1 MVFSFFAI
9 TISVVNGVDQREPP
23 HPPDTSVLIPVVGAV
38 DSHGDRPI
46 ATIVIPEGS
55 VPERRHSAELL
66 QGYLRRSTGVTPPI
80 ASRAGEGVALHVG
93 RSTYVDT
100 LGLKL
105 ETLDEDGFVL
115 KGIDERT
122 YVIAGPTEYGTEFAV
137 CEFLERFVGVRW
149 LLPSEAGTDV
159 PRLSS
164 IQLRTEEIRAE
175 PSFRS
180 RMISGLRNS
189 EEGEWARRMRM
200 HGRISF
206 HHNLFRLFPPSVYAK
221 THTEFFPM
229 VDGRRYLPKDD
240 NDQAWQP
247 NFAAKGL
254 VAEAV
259 RKITR
264 HFQENRG
271 ETSYSLGVND
281 GILVDESPNS
291 KAREKSRANY
301 LGFQD
306 ISDSYF
312 AWCNA
317 VVEGV
322 LHKFPDKWF
331 GCLAYQTVAEP
342 PTKVKINSRIVPFM
356 TYDRL
361 QWADSTKRNFSEELT
376 KKWASAAEVLG
387 WYDYVYG
394 TCYCLP
400 RVYPHLMADYLRF
413 GRRHGVRMLYAEGY
427 PNWGEGPKLYLYLKL
442 LWDPD
447 IDVDATLDDW
457 YERCVGKEA
466 ASDLKGY
473 YAIWERFWTQTIPGT
488 EWFRGGGEY
497 LPFSSPTYLESVN
510 DEDLRRSRELLN
522 ACVEKAQTKE
532 QRVRAD
538 LLLSTFEYYEASAQA
553 YRATSAAGR
562 RVLGDDEDVLRAIDE
577 DVQSM
582 EAAQRRLAHV
592 QRYQN
597 DPVLAVP
604 HGWDEHPQL
613 RGEDWCASLFWPAL
627 GRINDSPRIKKRFQ
641 ELLNHPLSE
650 VKKRAGQVLQVAEAG
665 PGNGPISA
673 DPSFESEDSTLW
685 NLWVA
690 RQPGTMRRV
699 AGVSRT
705 GKYSVL
711 CEGVQRGGPHQRVPI
726 TPGRYL
732 ALGYA
737 LAPEGQS
744 STGTVTLTATM
755 RGEDDKDL
763 PTPSR
768 EVRPVPGVWRPIS
781 CEIDVPARVDDKP
794 VTRLL
799 LIAIVNG
806 WKAGEKVY
814 LDDIA
819 LYRLGDA
826 R

>member
-1 MVFSFFAI
+1 MIFAFLTI
-9 TISVVNGVDQREPP
+9 TMSIVNGGEPCQTP
-23 HPPDTSVLIPVVGAV
+23 HPPDASALIPVVGTA
-38 DSHGDRPI
+38 DSQGDRQI

-55 VPERRHSAELL
+55 APERRQSAELL
-66 QGYLRRSTGVTPPI
+66 QRYLRRSTGVALPI
-80 ASRAGEGVALHVG
+80 ASRARDGVALHVG
-93 RSTYVDT
+93 RSEYVDT

-122 YVIAGPTEYGTEFAV
+122 YVLAGPTEYGTEFAV

-149 LLPSEAGTDV
+149 LLPTEAGTDV
-159 PRLSS
+159 PRLTSV
-164 IQLRTEEIRAE
+164 QAPAAEIRAE

-180 RMISGLRNS
+180 RMISGLRNT

-206 HHNLFRLFPPSVYAK
+206 HHNLYKLFPPSRYAK
-221 THTEFFPM
+221 THPEFFPL
-229 VDGRRYLPKDD
+229 VDGRRYVPKDD

-254 VAEAV
+254 VAESV
-259 RKITR
+259 RNITS
-264 HFQENRG
+264 HFREHPR

-281 GILVDESPNS
+281 GILVDESSDS
-291 KAREKSRANY
+291 KEPGRIRRNH
-301 LGFQD
+301 LGFRD
-306 ISDSYF
+306 ISEEYY
-312 AWCNA
+312 AWCNEVA
-317 VVEGV
+317 VGV
-322 LHKFPDKWF
+322 LKEFPDKWF
-331 GCLAYQTVAEP
+331 GCLAYQNVAEP
-342 PTKVKINSRIVPFM
+342 PTQVRIHPRIVPFM

-361 QWADSTKRNFSEELT
+361 QWADSTKRNASEELT
-376 KKWASAAEVLG
+376 RRWASAAKVLG

-394 TCYCLP
+394 DCYCLP

-413 GRRHGVRMLYAEGY
+413 GRSHGVGMHYAEGY

-442 LWDPD
+442 LWNPD

-466 ASDLKGY
+466 ANDLKEH
-473 YAIWERFWTQTIPGT
+473 YAIWERFWTEKIPGT
-488 EWFRGGGEY
+488 EWFRRGGEY
-497 LPFSSPTYLESVN
+497 LPFSSPAYLEAVK

-522 ACVEKAQTKE
+522 ACCEKAQTKE
-532 QRVRAD
+532 QKVRAD
-538 LLLSTFEYYEASAQA
+538 LLRTAFEYYEASAQA

-562 RVLGDDEDVLRAIDE
+562 RVLGDDDDVIRAIDE
-577 DVQSM
+577 DIQSM
-582 EAAQRRLAHV
+582 EAAQRRFVHV
-592 QRYQN
+592 QRYQG

-627 GRINDSPRIKKRFQ
+627 GRINDSPQIKKRFQ
-641 ELLNHPLSE
+641 ELLNHPLSD
-650 VKKRAGQVLQVAEAG
+650 VKERAEQVLQVAEAG
-665 PGNGPISA
+665 RGKGPISA
-673 DPSFESEDSTLW
+673 DPSFESEDSALW
-685 NLWVA
+685 GLWIA
-690 RQPGTMRRV
+690 GQTGSMRRV
-699 AGVSRT
+699 GGVSRT

-744 STGTVTLTATM
+744 STGTVTIAATM

-768 EVRPVPGVWRPIS
+768 EVRPVPGMWRPIS
-781 CEIDVPARVDDKP
+781 CEIDVPAAVDDKP
-794 VTRLL
+794 VVRLL
-799 LIAIVNG
+799 LVAIVNG
-806 WKAGEKVY
+806 WKTGEKVY